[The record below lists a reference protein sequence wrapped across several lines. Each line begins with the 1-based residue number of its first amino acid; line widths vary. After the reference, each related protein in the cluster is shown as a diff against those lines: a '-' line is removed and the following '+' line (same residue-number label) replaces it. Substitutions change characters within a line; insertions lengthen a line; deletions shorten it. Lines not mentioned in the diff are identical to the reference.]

1 MTPDT
6 KERIKALIVD
16 DAAFMRRALVEIL
29 SSHEDIEV
37 VGVARHGKE
46 ALEAVESLDPD
57 VITLDVDMPV
67 MDGLTTIK
75 HLMVR
80 KPRPVIMVSGMADQG
95 RVTFEAL
102 KLGAVDFFEKP
113 SGTISLDMKDS
124 THELGQVVRI
134 AAGLN
139 PGAIKRVRFTGREQ
153 NTVSAGTPAQK
164 LLVVFAMDGACGAFI
179 RLMSSLDSNMPV
191 AVTAIQSVSEGV
203 LTSYATEFNRSA
215 SWDIHAC
222 RGGSLSSGRCYIIG
236 NRGAWHLV
244 PDKEGY
250 SVEPATGDNSADIFL
265 ERCAAYYGPDC
276 MAIILGGAINPAPQG
291 LKILQEN
298 GGKVLVLAPEASVCG
313 TAARQVLDA
322 GIGEQVAGENELRL
336 SVHRFAKS
344 HTQRVATA

>member
-1 MTPDT
+1 MTPGT
-6 KERIKALIVD
+6 KGRIKALIVD
-16 DAAFMRRALVEIL
+16 DAAFMRRALEEIL

-37 VGVARHGKE
+37 VGVARHGRE
-46 ALEAVESLDPD
+46 ALEVVESLDPD

-124 THELGQVVRI
+124 AHELGQVVRI

-139 PGAIKRVRFTGREQ
+139 PGAIRRVRFTGRERD
-153 NTVSAGTPAQK
+153 TASSGVPAEK

-179 RLMSSLDSNMPV
+179 RLMSSIDSNLPV

-203 LTSYATEFNRSA
+203 LSSYANEFNRST

-222 RGGSLSSGRCYIIG
+222 KGGRLSSGSCYITG
-236 NRGAWHLV
+236 NRRAWSLV
-244 PDKEGY
+244 PDKDRC
-250 SVEPATGDNSADIFL
+250 SVEPAEGGETTDIFL
-265 ERCAAYYGPDC
+265 EKCAAYYGPDC
-276 MAIILGGAINPAPQG
+276 TALILGGAHNPAPKG
-291 LKILQEN
+291 LRTLQEN
-298 GGKVLVLAPEASVCG
+298 GGKVLVLSPYASVCG

-336 SVHRFAKS
+336 SVHRFAIS
-344 HTQRVATA
+344 HRQRMATA